1 MVFGENRSVTGQSLF
16 NILLSNSQY
25 HHFRPSKQT
34 ELVANRIGA
43 AKLIGS
49 TYRIPSGEIWI
60 RTTKSQLIQ
69 GKPRPN
75 TSTRRIKGTNL
86 SLGKLPQER
95 DAIVVNTSE
104 FTVEIQL
111 QATSSAK
118 PPGLPSLPRSPPKNA
133 SQDRLLR
140 SCRTGFVQNHQ
151 STLEIVLNC

>member
-1 MVFGENRSVTGQSLF
+1 M
-16 NILLSNSQY
+16 
-25 HHFRPSKQT
+25 
-34 ELVANRIGA
+34 ANRIGA

-60 RTTKSQLIQ
+60 RTTKSQLIE

-133 SQDRLLR
+133 SYDPAELDSFRIINPPSKSSSIAEVIYALCLAIGIIR
-140 SCRTGFVQNHQ
+140 PIS
-151 STLEIVLNC
+151 S